1 MTMTLPLS
9 AFPCSSCNG
18 TGGTVVTTRKN
29 GVTTQTAKVCGNCS
43 GRGTR

>member
-9 AFPCSSCNG
+9 ALLCSSCNG

-29 GVTTQTAKVCGNCS
+29 GVTTQTAKVCGNYS